1 MNAQQRDPSLR
12 NRLLSSKVVS
22 QKTVCVNACLYALM
36 KETLCLMEK
45 YLDTYL

>member
-1 MNAQQRDPSLR
+1 MNAQQCDPSLR

-22 QKTVCVNACLYALM
+22 KKTFFVRAYLISMM
-36 KETLCLMEK
+36 KETLYLMEK